1 MKNTALNSQI
11 ALTLLKGIGPIKARQ
26 LISKVGGIEPIFHAS
41 YTSLSKITEIKS
53 SFLKQM
59 NREKALEES
68 IKQVSYIEKHGIK
81 SHFYL
86 EDSYPRRLKQC
97 TDSPLL
103 LYNKGNSSLNNE
115 RLVAI
120 VGTRHATEYGK
131 SVCEEMIKGFV
142 GKNIVVVS
150 GLAYGI
156 DICIHQLCLKY
167 DIPTI
172 GVLGHGLD
180 RIYPNEHTIISEKML
195 QNGGLLTEF
204 LAGTKPDRENFPMRN
219 RIVAGMTDA
228 TIVIESKASGG
239 SLITAEL
246 ANDYSR
252 DVFAIPG
259 NVGQI
264 HSAGCNLLISKQK
277 AHLITGS
284 QDFLKWMHWDEEKKT
299 PSIQTSLFTD
309 VSDEE
314 QLLLSI
320 LKLEGELNI
329 DVLSIKAKF
338 SVSKTSVVLFNLE
351 MIGAVKTLPGKK
363 YRLI

>member
-1 MKNTALNSQI
+1 LKNTALNYQI
-11 ALTLLKGIGPIKARQ
+11 ALTLLKGIGPVKAKQ
-26 LISKVGGIEPIFHAS
+26 LISKVGGIEPIFNTS
-41 YTSLSKITEIKS
+41 YGSLSKITEIKS
-53 SFLKQM
+53 SFLKEM
-59 NREKALEES
+59 NREKALEDAL
-68 IKQVSYIEKHGIK
+68 KQVEYIEKQGIK

-86 EDSYPRRLKQC
+86 DDTYPRRLKQC
-97 TDSPLL
+97 SDAPLI
-103 LYNKGNSSLNNE
+103 LYNKGNASLNNE
-115 RLVAI
+115 RVVAV

-180 RIYPNEHTIISEKML
+180 RMYPNEHTITSERML
-195 QNGGLLTEF
+195 ETGGLLTEF
-204 LAGTKPDRENFPMRN
+204 LIGTKPDRENFPMRN
-219 RIVAGMTDA
+219 RIVAGMSDA

-239 SLITAEL
+239 SLITADL

-259 NVGQI
+259 NVGQV

-284 QDFLKWMHWDEEKKT
+284 QDFLKWMHWDEEKKV

-314 QLLLSI
+314 QVLMSI
-320 LKLEGELNI
+320 LKSEGELNI
-329 DVLSIKAKF
+329 DVLSMKAKF
-338 SVSKTSVVLFNLE
+338 SVSKTSVTLFNLE
-351 MIGAVKTLPGKK
+351 MIGVVKTLPGKK